1 MPAVGV
7 QLKPDNLNEKN
18 REFDQRP
25 LAAPVF
31 LNSVPKCGSHL
42 LRNIVR
48 MFVPVEQQY
57 DVQFVQ
63 HQLLQQHLQAFA
75 DPRNLLSWGHLIFT
89 DRTAVAVGHV
99 KHILL
104 VRDPYDWVM
113 ARARFFLSDE
123 FRGYDLLKEGTLS
136 VEALL
141 NMMIFGIAE
150 KAAPLATTFIYNAL
164 AWIGPGVHLVRY
176 EELVGAV
183 KSIETDES
191 EAYFRALLGACGIEL
206 QHDWRER
213 VRIGSDRKQS
223 GTARENL
230 TGVEVEFPKEL
241 PQLQKEMVELAA
253 PGLRRLLGYK

>member
-7 QLKPDNLNEKN
+7 QLKPDTLNEEN
-18 REFDQRP
+18 ARFTQVP
-25 LAAPVF
+25 LKQAVV

-48 MFVPVEQQY
+48 MFVPVDQQY

-63 HQLLQQHLQAFA
+63 HQMLQRHLAAFA
-75 DPRNLLSWGHLIFT
+75 DPRHYLSWGHLIMT
-89 DRTAVAVGHV
+89 DKTAVAVGHV
-99 KHILL
+99 RHLLL

-113 ARARFFLSDE
+113 ARARFFISEE
-123 FRGYDLLKEGTLS
+123 FRGLDLLKEGTLK
-136 VEALL
+136 VDTLL

-150 KAAPLATTFIYNAL
+150 KAAPLATTFVYNAVGWL
-164 AWIGPGVHLVRY
+164 GSGAYLVRY
-176 EELVGAV
+176 EDLLRALKDLDGEEA
-183 KSIETDES
+183 ET
-191 EAYFRALLGACGIEL
+191 YFRELLDACGIALPE
-206 QHDWRER
+206 DWRER

-241 PQLQKEMVELAA
+241 PGAQKAMVDMVA
-253 PGLRRLLGYK
+253 PGLRAILGYA